1 MWAPPTPALY
11 TLHQGQGQG
20 AVSYGPN
27 GEIVPVLEQGGGGGG
42 YGLGVVGGNGNGSA
56 AMLALPP
63 HKEPMASSAL
73 QRKISGEC

>member
-27 GEIVPVLEQGGGGGG
+27 GEVVPVLEQGSGYGLGGGGG
-42 YGLGVVGGNGNGSA
+42 GNGSA